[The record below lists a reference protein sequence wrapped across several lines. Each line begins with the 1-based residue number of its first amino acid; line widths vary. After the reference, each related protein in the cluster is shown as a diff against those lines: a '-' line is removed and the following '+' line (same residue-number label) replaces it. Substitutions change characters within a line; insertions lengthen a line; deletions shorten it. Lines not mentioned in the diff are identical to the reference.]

1 MFIAL
6 NCLGGCIHII
16 IIFIYLSK
24 MSQNCAPFV
33 GQFGIQNLIISD
45 SFKFFAP
52 LFVRLPMT
60 WSGWWGAGKR
70 LAVTSGRSTEERP
83 LTPKKSPCQRR
94 VTCVTC
100 REEVRSDDF
109 FWNRMAFMYC
119 LQQVSFT
126 THYNEL
132 ASIQSPAGCRLCRP
146 YRGDRCCGSVQVQSV
161 AL

>member
-1 MFIAL
+1 MNYLISNFCWKMGGKLFVVVVQDSSFIL
-6 NCLGGCIHII
+6 RKCS
-16 IIFIYLSK
+16 IIF
-24 MSQNCAPFV
+24 V
-33 GQFGIQNLIISD
+33 V
-45 SFKFFAP
+45 
-52 LFVRLPMT
+52 FVRLPMT

-119 LQQVSFT
+119 LQQVSYT